1 VTPWH
6 VVSMDSLAERLNSAL
21 GNAFLIEREIR
32 GGMSRV
38 FVAADRVLSRRVV
51 IKVLDPQLA
60 AGVSVDRFRREI
72 LTAAGLQHPHIVG
85 VLSTGEVDGLPFF
98 VMPYVD
104 GESLAE
110 MIHRGPLP
118 VRSVVAIL
126 KDVARALAF
135 AHDRGVVHRDIKPGN
150 ILLAGGSAMVTDFGV
165 AKALSSAARTGDGL
179 LPRTVITTAGTSLG
193 TLLYMAPEQAAADPE
208 VDGRADIYAL
218 GITAFEALTGA
229 PPFADLS
236 ARAMLTARMSGVVP
250 PMSPRRSDIPEALEA
265 LIRRC
270 LAADP
275 ADRPQTAREL
285 VELLEAPELVTPTT
299 ASGPV
304 VAVPARVRRRDLS
317 IGVGAIVATLLLAG
331 GAAAWHVRSGAATL
345 TAPASSA
352 AVTPAAPLDEVAVIP
367 FVDLGDDSSGTI
379 FAQGLTNAVAGS
391 LTKSGRLRV
400 IAPSVAGEMM
410 RRAGAEPGGRGAI
423 SAGMLLEGTVQRD
436 GGRLRVT
443 ARLTNA
449 SDGVMRWADV
459 YDRDSAN
466 ALAVQDEIAA
476 AIVAAV
482 TPQSVSGTAAQPTA
496 APGQRPATQR
506 RT

>member
-6 VVSMDSLAERLNSAL
+6 VVSVDSLAERLNNAL

-126 KDVARALAF
+126 KDVSRALAF

-165 AKALSSAARTGDGL
+165 AKALSSAARTGDAH

-250 PMSPRRSDIPEALEA
+250 PMSPRRSDIPEALES

-304 VAVPARVRRRDLS
+304 VTTSAPATRRRLS
-317 IGVGAIVATLLLAG
+317 VGVGAIVATLLLAG
-331 GAAAWHVRSGAATL
+331 GAAAWHVRSGAAVVG
-345 TAPASSA
+345 PASTA

-496 APGQRPATQR
+496 APGQRSASQR